1 MCNGYS
7 IGPKEISCGRG
18 QKTADLLLVLLASTY
33 VANHYRS
40 DINRENPLGC
50 EGQLAYS
57 FAALVKKLW
66 NGDNEYLYP
75 KNLKVCACVR
85 VHVVYVRIYTCL
97 HYLSTCI
104 VYTVTLW

>member
-1 MCNGYS
+1 M
-7 IGPKEISCGRG
+7 
-18 QKTADLLLVLLASTY
+18 ADLLLVLFASTC
-33 VANHYRS
+33 VANEYRS

-75 KNLKVCACVR
+75 KNLKVCVCARACMRCTR
-85 VHVVYVRIYTCL
+85 V
-97 HYLSTCI
+97 YLEHS
-104 VYTVTLW
+104 VYTKFTV